1 MSLYKIE
8 YVCDDCENNVIIVV
22 SEEQVGELKYC
33 PICSCDLDFEQENEN
48 EWYSIDTRQIEG
60 S

>member
-22 SEEQVGELKYC
+22 SEEQVGELKCC
-33 PICSCDLDFEQENEN
+33 PFCSCDLDFEKEN
-48 EWYSIDTRQIEG
+48 
-60 S
+60 